1 MRRLNTKD
9 AEFKSQ
15 FDALRAFESAQN
27 RSVDDAVREICDDVR
42 ARGDAAVLEYTN
54 KFDGTDAKSIKELEI
69 GRGELQS
76 ALDNLKP
83 ETLSALKTAAA
94 RVRSFHERQ
103 LGESWSY
110 EDEDGTRLGQ
120 NVFPLDKVG
129 VYVPG
134 GLAAYPSTVYM
145 NAMPAAV
152 AGVGETVM
160 VSPAPKGQRNPL
172 VLAAAALCGVSRVF
186 AVGGAQAIA
195 ALAYGTESIPKVDKI
210 CGPGNA
216 FVAAAKRRVFGAAG
230 IDMVAGPSEILAIA
244 DGSTDPEWM
253 AMDLFSQAEHDR
265 IAQAI
270 LISPDPDFLDR
281 VEKAME
287 RFLPAMPRKEIIKDS
302 LANRGALILCESIEQ
317 AAELAN
323 EVAPEHMEIAVA
335 DKSLARR
342 LAQSIRHAGAV
353 FIGPQTTESLGDYCA
368 GPNHVLPTSGTA
380 RFASPLGVY
389 DFQKRCSVIE
399 VSEQGAQKL
408 APIASI
414 LARGEGLIAHANA
427 AEFRIGPKIPG

>member
-1 MRRLNTKD
+1 
-9 AEFKSQ
+9 
-15 FDALRAFESAQN
+15 
-27 RSVDDAVREICDDVR
+27 
-42 ARGDAAVLEYTN
+42 
-54 KFDGTDAKSIKELEI
+54 
-69 GRGELQS
+69 
-76 ALDNLKP
+76 
-83 ETLSALKTAAA
+83 
-94 RVRSFHERQ
+94 
-103 LGESWSY
+103 
-110 EDEDGTRLGQ
+110 
-120 NVFPLDKVG
+120 
-129 VYVPG
+129 
-134 GLAAYPSTVYM
+134 
-145 NAMPAAV
+145 
-152 AGVGETVM
+152 
-160 VSPAPKGQRNPL
+160 
-172 VLAAAALCGVSRVF
+172 
-186 AVGGAQAIA
+186 
-195 ALAYGTESIPKVDKI
+195 
-210 CGPGNA
+210 
-216 FVAAAKRRVFGAAG
+216 
-230 IDMVAGPSEILAIA
+230 
-244 DGSTDPEWM
+244 
-253 AMDLFSQAEHDR
+253 MDLFSQAEHDR

-281 VEKAME
+281 VEKAMD

-302 LANRGALILCESIEQ
+302 LPNRGALILCESIEQ

-335 DKSLARR
+335 DKNLARR

-427 AEFRIGPKIPG
+427 AEFRIGPKNPG